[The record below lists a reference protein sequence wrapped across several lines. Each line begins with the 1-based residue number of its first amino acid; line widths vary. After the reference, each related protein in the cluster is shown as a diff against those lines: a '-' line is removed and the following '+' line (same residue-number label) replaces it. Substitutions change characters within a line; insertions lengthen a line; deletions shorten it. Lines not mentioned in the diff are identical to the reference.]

1 MNKYIRI
8 LISARENIDNG
19 YHISTMTFPPQIFE
33 YNVDLDELDTSASSN
48 DNSFSSNFSSNSN
61 SELGPE

>member
-1 MNKYIRI
+1 
-8 LISARENIDNG
+8 
-19 YHISTMTFPPQIFE
+19 MTFPPQIFE

-48 DNSFSSNFSSNSN
+48 DNSFSSNFSSNSD